1 MENQDIIRVLT
12 VDKNQYNATYLEMA
26 QREIDRRGL
35 VLRDRVD
42 TVNVAWNNESGKD
55 MTRAQAVAQAGG
67 AWSPWALLTL
77 VNCVGDAWVVQREF
91 ASWLIHFYERDAY
104 RFSSFFNA
112 LPELSDTLM
121 LFMSLEPW
129 EVAESHELDGWKPIF
144 ETRSRA
150 FLTKIVA
157 DLVRDD
163 IQHTVK
169 TPLFTG
175 DKEGEYILTV
185 PGYHVKA
192 GEQIVGRAQEAL
204 GKLYDQAEK
213 SALGDRREEELK
225 LYDLLEQLVPENP
238 AVHYNRAQALM
249 EIGEEEGAIVALG
262 EAIVLALP
270 DLTREVTPSAGEDSL
285 AQLAG
290 NLNPLLSLLRVS
302 HEKKDGRDI
311 SYPDYI
317 DDCAQVLE
325 GLLQRRPDNIP
336 ARHCLATIS
345 ELKGDI
351 ASAKKYCAEIL
362 ERDDTDAA
370 ARSNLAYH
378 KAAEG

>member
-1 MENQDIIRVLT
+1 MSQMIEQECASMENQDIIRVLT

-157 DLVRDD
+157 DLVRED

-169 TPLFTG
+169 PRCL
-175 DKEGEYILTV
+175 
-185 PGYHVKA
+185 
-192 GEQIVGRAQEAL
+192 RAT
-204 GKLYDQAEK
+204 
-213 SALGDRREEELK
+213 RR
-225 LYDLLEQLVPENP
+225 
-238 AVHYNRAQALM
+238 
-249 EIGEEEGAIVALG
+249 G
-262 EAIVLALP
+262 
-270 DLTREVTPSAGEDSL
+270 S
-285 AQLAG
+285 
-290 NLNPLLSLLRVS
+290 
-302 HEKKDGRDI
+302 I
-311 SYPDYI
+311 S
-317 DDCAQVLE
+317 
-325 GLLQRRPDNIP
+325 
-336 ARHCLATIS
+336 
-345 ELKGDI
+345 
-351 ASAKKYCAEIL
+351 
-362 ERDDTDAA
+362 
-370 ARSNLAYH
+370 
-378 KAAEG
+378 